1 MVDAKGMPKSMC
13 VAWFS
18 PRLILSR
25 IAAQEASLEIVDS
38 MPYFLNSP
46 NSCAITIDEQSVKA
60 MMPIRMLG
68 RLRTVRGVRAADP
81 ALWHSGQQDTQR
93 AARQF

>member
-1 MVDAKGMPKSMC
+1 MC

-25 IAAQEASLEIVDS
+25 IAAQDASLEIVDS

-60 MMPIRMLG
+60 MMPNRMLVVSG
-68 RLRTVRGVRAADP
+68 PSAAYAP
-81 ALWHSGQQDTQR
+81 PIQPLWHSGQQGT
-93 AARQF
+93 